1 MSHSVISLGGHFG
14 RGLPGTPLTLHTTE
28 LYFIMLV
35 PKDLGSSPGACASHG
50 PNSHTRTL
58 RPIQCHLQQLH
69 FMAHRSLATPST
81 NNKFFRFL
89 PLTVPLLILGLQ
101 KLRVLTLTN
110 GVLINYK
117 PNIGKT
123 YHYTIHYH
131 THKFK
136 LLSLLQLS
144 FNYRHKDVSH
154 AAKFKFIFSSSLQL
168 ERKSPSC
175 PFCSME
181 GFCLP

>member
-1 MSHSVISLGGHFG
+1 MSNTM
-14 RGLPGTPLTLHTTE
+14 PPATTTLYGSQITCYPIHQQQI
-28 LYFIMLV
+28 LQI
-35 PKDLGSSPGACASHG
+35 SSPHCA
-50 PNSHTRTL
+50 
-58 RPIQCHLQQLH
+58 
-69 FMAHRSLATPST
+69 A
-81 NNKFFRFL
+81 
-89 PLTVPLLILGLQ
+89 VILGLQ
-101 KLRVLTLTN
+101 KFRVLTLTN

-154 AAKFKFIFSSSLQL
+154 AAKFKFIFSSSLRL